1 MRPPALL
8 FGIPIDDVTMT
19 ETLDRIGEL
28 IVTGRATGRTHQVA
42 TVNVDFLVNSL
53 ANPELADILRRSDL
67 NLADG
72 MPVVWG
78 ARKSGSPLRERVT
91 GADLVPALAARAAET
106 GWHVHLFGSAAGVAE
121 EAATRLTRA
130 NPQARITA
138 DSGPMIPD
146 VTATPEDVLQ
156 LLADVDADVLC
167 VALGNPKQERFI
179 RANRDRL
186 RTPVLIGVGGT
197 LDMIVGDKKRAPQWM
212 QRAGLEWSFRAMQ
225 EPQRLGKRYA
235 HDARVFLPRLRSY
248 LRQLPDPAAVWH
260 LHPDQVGDS
269 LLIRARATPAPED
282 AWESVMRAG
291 VVPNTIAVDLDGAP
305 ALGMRDW
312 CALVGVLRGAYRDAD
327 ITISGKGASLC
338 HQMETLSLTRTVHD
352 GTTDA
357 TKDEG

>member
-28 IVTGRATGRTHQVA
+28 ITSGRAAGSTHQVA

-53 ANPELADILRRSDL
+53 ANPELADILRQSDL

-78 ARKSGSPLRERVT
+78 ARKAGSPLRERVT
-91 GADLVPALAARAAET
+91 GADLVPALAARSAET

-121 EAATRLTRA
+121 EAATRLLRA

-138 DSGPMIPD
+138 ESGPMIPD
-146 VTATPEDVLQ
+146 VSATPDDVLQ
-156 LLADVDADVLC
+156 RLAEVDADILC

-186 RTPVLIGVGGT
+186 RTPVMIGVGGT

-212 QRAGLEWSFRAMQ
+212 QRSGLEWSFRALQ

-248 LRQLPDPAAVWH
+248 LRRLPDPATTWH
-260 LHPDQVGDS
+260 LHPDHIGDS
-269 LLIRARATPAPED
+269 LSITASGAAARGD
-282 AWESVMRAG
+282 AWQSVARSG
-291 VVPNTIAVDLDGAP
+291 VALKTIEVHLDGAT
-305 ALGMRDW
+305 ALGMADW
-312 CALVGVLRGAYRDAD
+312 CVLVGVLRGAYRNASV
-327 ITISGKGASLC
+327 TISGLGEPLRR
-338 HQMETLSLTRTVHD
+338 QMEALSLTRTVHGD
-352 GTTDA
+352 ATDA
-357 TKDEG
+357 TNDER